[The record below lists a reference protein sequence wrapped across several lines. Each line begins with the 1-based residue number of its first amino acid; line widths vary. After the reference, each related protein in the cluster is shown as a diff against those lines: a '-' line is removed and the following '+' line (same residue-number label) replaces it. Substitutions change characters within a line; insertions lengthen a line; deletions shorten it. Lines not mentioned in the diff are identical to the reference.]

1 MKKVIQATHG
11 VLSSGFNKLV
21 EASQDMLEAR
31 ALSKEL
37 QECMTQYGN
46 LRQSKHVIASIAHY
60 ANNKKLSQDAVTK
73 IFLGPA
79 PWMGGTTP
87 MIDFLTSSD
96 SEFTRFEPE
105 QKEKM
110 IREMTKHGMD
120 LRDTVVTFF
129 NPHIY
134 PGLYG
139 GIYYVADMERIAK
152 RPLIEMMKE
161 AEDRPDQVFKP
172 YTAHLSA
179 LKQYGFL
186 KEPAPLSSVEEQ
198 TYAHPI

>member
-1 MKKVIQATHG
+1 MKKVIQTSRG
-11 VLSSGFNKLV
+11 VLSSGFNRLV
-21 EASQDMLEAR
+21 QASQDMLEAR
-31 ALSKEL
+31 TLSKEL
-37 QECMTQYGN
+37 QECITQYGN
-46 LRQSKHVIASIAHY
+46 LRQAKHVIAAIAHH

-87 MIDFLTSSD
+87 MMDFLTSKD
-96 SEFTRFEPE
+96 TEFTRFEPE
-105 QKEKM
+105 QKERL

-129 NPHIY
+129 NPHIA

-139 GIYYVADMERIAK
+139 GIYFSADMERIAQ

-172 YTAHLSA
+172 YTTHRSA

-186 KEPAPLSSVEEQ
+186 KEPAPVSSVEEPP
-198 TYAHPI
+198 YAHPI